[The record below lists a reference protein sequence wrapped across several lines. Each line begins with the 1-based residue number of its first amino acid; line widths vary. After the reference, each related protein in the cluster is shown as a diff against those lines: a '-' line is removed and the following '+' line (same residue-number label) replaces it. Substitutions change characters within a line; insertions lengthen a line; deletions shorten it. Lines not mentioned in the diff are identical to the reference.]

1 MIFLIIFLAI
11 GLCIFFFFFLRK
23 FQPMTSAPD
32 DYEIWKFVYY
42 NYEIWKHLI
51 VVIMRLVIGS

>member
-11 GLCIFFFFFLRK
+11 GLCIFFFFWRN
-23 FQPMTSAPD
+23 FQHMASAPD